1 MLLKQ
6 RRISVKNK
14 LHTCNGLNFAFF
26 HLIFAVPPASEA
38 KHPDKELRLVNTR

>member
-26 HLIFAVPPASEA
+26 HLIFAVPPGISSKTSAQGIKIS
-38 KHPDKELRLVNTR
+38 